1 VIGGLVIYI
10 FVVVIEGEFVLMRR
24 GWEFKGIILARSVSK
39 LPDRLLWI
47 FRDPHIKHSRVET
60 RFLAWFHAGIA
71 TAANRVRTLLIAET
85 IVFLG

>member
-1 VIGGLVIYI
+1 MIGGLVIYI